1 MEERKFISMQ
11 EKILALLQR
20 DLNVFFSWGACN
32 FRVVPNGLRFAVN
45 GFLYQ
50 GDVIVTYD
58 NKRTSEAKEYCFK
71 VQIGDIIATGIT
83 ASQLANYID
92 KHVEYSENYDEMV
105 KQAYT
110 PEEID
115 ACKNITGIIFI

>member
-1 MEERKFISMQ
+1 MGERKFISMQ
-11 EKILALLQR
+11 EKILSLLQR

-58 NKRTSEAKEYCFK
+58 NKRMIEAKEYCFK

-92 KHVEYSENYDEMV
+92 THVEYSENYDDMV

-110 PEEID
+110 PEEIE
-115 ACKNITGIIFI
+115 ACKNITGIIFM

>member
-1 MEERKFISMQ
+1 MEERKIISMQ

-20 DLNVFFSWGACN
+20 DLNVYFSWGACD
-32 FRVVPNGLRFAVN
+32 FHVVPNGLRFAVN

-58 NKRTSEAKEYCFK
+58 NKRTIESKEYCFK
-71 VQIGDIIATGIT
+71 VQIGDIIATGIK
-83 ASQLANYID
+83 ASQLSNYID
-92 KHVEYSENYDEMV
+92 THVEYSENYDDMV

>member
-1 MEERKFISMQ
+1 MEERKIISMQ

-20 DLNVFFSWGACN
+20 DFNVFFSWGACN
-32 FRVVPNGLRFAVN
+32 FHVVPNGLKFAVN

-58 NKRTSEAKEYCFK
+58 NKRTLEAKEYYFK

-83 ASQLANYID
+83 ASQLASYID
-92 KHVEYSENYDEMV
+92 THVEYSENYDEMV

>member
-11 EKILALLQR
+11 EKILSLLQR

-32 FRVVPNGLRFAVN
+32 FRVVPNGLKFAVN

-50 GDVIVTYD
+50 GDVIVMYD
-58 NKRTSEAKEYCFK
+58 DKRTLEAKEYCFK
-71 VQIGDIIATGIT
+71 VQIGDIITTGIT
-83 ASQLANYID
+83 ASQLASYID
-92 KHVEYSENYDEMV
+92 THVEYSENYDDMV

>member
-20 DLNVFFSWGACN
+20 DLNVFFSWGACD
-32 FRVVPNGLRFAVN
+32 FYVVPNGLRFTVN

-58 NKRTSEAKEYCFK
+58 DKRTTEAKKNCFK

-83 ASQLANYID
+83 ASQLASYID
-92 KHVEYSENYDEMV
+92 THVEYSENYDDMV

-115 ACKNITGIIFI
+115 ACKNITGIIFM